1 MPSVIKINVKLK
13 IDTFVSIKKTIIL
26 HMKSEKKQLLLNQL
40 KSVASANV
48 SEGYSVDE
56 QLAIVTHMGQSQHS
70 GLEIPYKQSAE
81 KILLQWKSAYEA
93 GKNPF
98 VVKDNSVQYMFPELF
113 TPIFKADAE
122 TKFTFIDLFAGI
134 GGFRLAMQS
143 CGGRCVFSSEWDV
156 HAKQTYLHNFGEMP
170 FGDITQESTKKC
182 IPDGFDVLCAGFPCQ
197 AFSIAGYRRGFEDT
211 RGTLFFDVAEIIK
224 RKRPKAVYLE
234 NVKNLCAHD
243 DGKTFDVIKA
253 TLEQLGY
260 VVYHK
265 VMNAMNYANVPQNRE
280 RIFIVCFDPEQVPN
294 HSEFAF
300 PGLVKLTKS
309 IHDCI
314 DADENSESLFYSEK
328 MNHYEDLVTGI
339 TSKDSV
345 YQWRRHY
352 VRENKS
358 HVCPTLTANMGT
370 GGHNV
375 PLILTDAGIRKLSP
389 KECINFQGYPAK
401 YEFPNTIS
409 NASKYKQAGNS
420 VVVPLIKRVS
430 EQIIA
435 VISKKGL

>member
-1 MPSVIKINVKLK
+1 M
-13 IDTFVSIKKTIIL
+13 TIKKTIFRI
-26 HMKSEKKQLLLNQL
+26 MKGNKNQLLLNQL
-40 KSVASANV
+40 KNVACGCI
-48 SEGYSVDE
+48 SEGWSVDE

-70 GLEIPYKQSAE
+70 GLKIPYRQDAE
-81 KILLQWKSAYEA
+81 KILSMWKLAYDA
-93 GKNPF
+93 GKCPSAL
-98 VVKDNSVQYMFPELF
+98 KDSSAQYMFPELF
-113 TPIFKADAE
+113 PPIFKADAE
-122 TKFTFIDLFAGI
+122 PKFTFIDLFAGI

-156 HAKQTYLHNFGEMP
+156 NAKQTYLHNFGEMP
-170 FGDITQESTKKC
+170 FGDITLESTKKC

-243 DGKTFDVIKA
+243 DGKTFDVIKS

-265 VMNAMNYANVPQNRE
+265 VMNAMEYANVPQNRE
-280 RIFIVCFDPEQVPN
+280 RIFIVCFDPKQVPN
-294 HSEFAF
+294 HTNFTF
-300 PGLVKLTKS
+300 PEAIKLTKT
-309 IHDCI
+309 IHSCI
-314 DADENSESLFYSEK
+314 DANEKSESLFYTEK
-328 MNHYEDLVTGI
+328 MGHFDDLKKGI
-339 TSKDSV
+339 ISQDSI

-375 PLILTDAGIRKLSP
+375 PLILTDDGIRKLSP

-401 YEFPNTIS
+401 YEFPSNIS

-430 EQIIA
+430 EEIIS
-435 VISKKGL
+435 VIFKKGL